1 MDCAGFQRRLP
12 EFMESG
18 GNPDELRHLES
29 CAVCS
34 DLVQDL
40 RYIAEAAKL
49 LVPMEE
55 PSPKVWHGIQ
65 NSLRREGL
73 LRPAGGPERLEPF
86 LISGAGR
93 SHFYRWAGATAAVLM
108 VLALIAYQAILHNQR
123 APVAHN
129 SGSAAVFASP
139 FDDSDQQLLSELS
152 AGAPEMRPSY
162 EKSLASVNDYIR
174 DAKQAAQENPDDS
187 DAQNQLLNA
196 YEQKAALYQ
205 MASSAP

>member
-12 EFMESG
+12 EFMEAG
-18 GNPDELRHLES
+18 GNPDESRHLES

-93 SHFYRWAGATAAVLM
+93 SHFYRWAGATVAVLM
-108 VLALIAYQAILHNQR
+108 D
-123 APVAHN
+123 
-129 SGSAAVFASP
+129 SASAVRKGPPDAVR
-139 FDDSDQQLLSELS
+139 
-152 AGAPEMRPSY
+152 M
-162 EKSLASVNDYIR
+162 IR
-174 DAKQAAQENPDDS
+174 RTSSRRLP
-187 DAQNQLLNA
+187 L
-196 YEQKAALYQ
+196 
-205 MASSAP
+205 MA